1 MNKTIRWVE
10 LGLDKWVG
18 GLARAHERND
28 GRRKEGK
35 KEGREGERKV
45 REGGKEGSRE
55 GGMGECIDV
64 LTLFLD
70 KSFVC

>member
-35 KEGREGERKV
+35 NE
-45 REGGKEGSRE
+45 
-55 GGMGECIDV
+55 
-64 LTLFLD
+64 
-70 KSFVC
+70 